1 MEKLAEEGNRVL
13 VVEMMDQ
20 IAPGAHLQHVEDVL
34 PRLKAYS
41 ADFITGHKLT
51 KISADVIFLESTAG
65 GKCREEKADAVVL
78 SVGVQSNNALAAALQ
93 PHFSRLCVIGDA
105 RRVGR
110 IPQAVRDGFDTAW
123 NLM

>member
-1 MEKLAEEGNRVL
+1 
-13 VVEMMDQ
+13 MMDR
-20 IAPGAHLQHVEDVL
+20 IAPGVHPQHLDDIL

-41 ADFITGHKLT
+41 ADFTTGHKLA
-51 KISADVIFLESTAG
+51 KISAGVVFLESVAG
-65 GKCREEKADAVVL
+65 GKRREEKPDAVVL
-78 SVGVQSNNALAAALQ
+78 SVGVQSNSALAAALQ
-93 PHFSRLCVIGDA
+93 PHFPRLRVIGDA